1 MSDAGARH
9 GKNRNIQFLRGLAI
23 VLVLLA
29 HGSVMLIGAEA
40 VWWDR
45 VLQRF
50 LPGVG
55 VDLFFLISG
64 FLMGATFLRKH
75 RQFDAAAVYG
85 FYKKRIRRVLLPT
98 GSGPRWYCCSPCSSR
113 HAAHPAIRWTPCWA

>member
-29 HGSVMLIGAEA
+29 HGSVMLIDAEA
-40 VWWDR
+40 VWWDGA
-45 VLQRF
+45 LQRF

-85 FYKKRIRRVLLPT
+85 FYKKP
-98 GSGPRWYCCSPCSSR
+98 GSGLRWYCCSPCSSR